1 MDQDKI
7 KKVID
12 SFFESLK
19 APHDH
24 KLETG
29 LNQHMTIDILKKAT
43 SEAVDNHP
51 EKFEEYVKWFLNAS
65 MYLLDEDNELMKI

>member
-1 MDQDKI
+1 MEPYKI

-12 SFFESLK
+12 MFFESLK
-19 APHDH
+19 ASEDH

-29 LNQHMTIDILKKAT
+29 LNQHMTLAILKKAT

-51 EKFEEYVKWFLNAS
+51 AKFEEYVKWFLSAS
-65 MYLLDEDNELMKI
+65 MYLLEEDNELMKI